1 MLYPIMPL
9 TKQLYA
15 QFILYSETDYYLQ
28 YLGNKIEYL
37 EAKKQ
42 KQRLRAK
49 QGNGKETYQYKA

>member
-15 QFILYSETDYYLQ
+15 QFILYNETDYYLQ

-49 QGNGKETYQYKA
+49 QGNDKETYQYKA